1 MSERWV
7 VKRVEDIVAIEIGG
21 QARWHPIRTEL
32 GVVAFGI
39 NAWRAA
45 EPGAVVIGEH
55 DELGDDSTGHEELY
69 LVLAGRA
76 SFTVGGETFDAPAGQ
91 LVFVSPEVKRK
102 ATAEEAGTVVLVV
115 GGTRG
120 EAFSI
125 TPWEGF
131 AQGLQFFATKE
142 YDRAVEFFE
151 QAHREAPERAN
162 VLYNLACAESL
173 AGRHDDALG
182 HLDRAIELNPQFREA
197 AQADADFDPI
207 RADPRF
213 PQPE

>member
-1 MSERWV
+1 MSEPWV
-7 VKRVEDIVAIEIGG
+7 VKRIEDIGEVEVGG
-21 QARWHPIRTEL
+21 QARWYPIRSEL
-32 GVVAFGI
+32 GITAFGI

-45 EPGAVVIGEH
+45 EAGETMIGEH
-55 DELGDDSTGHEELY
+55 DELGEDSSGHEELY

-91 LVFVSPEVKRK
+91 LVFVDPKVKRA
-102 ATAEEAGTVVLVV
+102 ATAEEPGTVVLVV
-115 GGTRG
+115 GGKRG

-125 TPWEGF
+125 SSWEGF
-131 AQGLQFFATKE
+131 PQGLQLFAAKE

-151 QAHREAPERAN
+151 QAHREEPERAN

-182 HLDRAIELNPQFREA
+182 HLERAIELNPPFLEA
-197 AQADADFDPI
+197 AQTDEDFDAI

-213 PQPE
+213 PQV

>member
-1 MSERWV
+1 LSERWV
-7 VKRVEDIVAIEIGG
+7 VKRIEEIGAIDIGG

-32 GVVAFGI
+32 GITTFGI

-45 EPGAVVIGEH
+45 EAGERVIGEH

-91 LVFVSPEVKRK
+91 LVFVRPEVKRS

-115 GGTRG
+115 GGPRA

-125 TPWEGF
+125 TAWEGF

-142 YDRAVEFFE
+142 YDRAVEFFAR
-151 QAHREAPERAN
+151 AHEEEPERAN

-173 AGRHDDALG
+173 AGRHADALG
-182 HLDRAIELNPQFREA
+182 HLQRAIELNPPFREV
-197 AQADADFDPI
+197 AQTDADFDPI

>member
-1 MSERWV
+1 MSDRWV
-7 VKRVEDIVAIEIGG
+7 VKRIEGVGAIEIGG
-21 QARWHPIRTEL
+21 QPRWHPIRTEL
-32 GVVAFGI
+32 GITAFGI

-45 EPGAVVIGEH
+45 EAGAEIIGEH
-55 DELGDDSTGHEELY
+55 DELGADSSGHEELY

-76 SFTVGGETFDAPAGQ
+76 RFTVGGETFDAPAGQ
-91 LVFVSPEVKRK
+91 LVFVCPEVKRT

-115 GGTRG
+115 GGKRG

-131 AQGLQFFATKE
+131 AEGLQFFAAKE

-151 QAHREAPERAN
+151 QAHRDAPERAN

-173 AGRHDDALG
+173 VGRHEDALG
-182 HLDRAIELNPQFREA
+182 HLERAIELDPPLRAA